1 MENLP
6 RKIVHWTSILN
17 SMQNKVKIN
26 DDKKNQFFDYLF
38 TVAKTIAF
46 F

>member
-6 RKIVHWTSILN
+6 RKIKYWTSILN

-26 DDKKNQFFDYLF
+26 DDQRNQFFDNLF